1 VSPENVHTSDAFE
14 ILLARPRERI
24 GDANVLLEVLRNGHV
39 IASRRRHNLVVDA
52 GKANMVNRLV
62 VLPTSLYRHMRLGT
76 NGEAPTPEQTS
87 LLAFVPGSNRTCE
100 SAVMSGERAAVMTC
114 TWQPTDF
121 SATGI
126 QEAGLFD
133 QLGPDGG
140 TMLARV
146 TFDPVS
152 KSLQDTLKI
161 TWTIQVN

>member
-1 VSPENVHTSDAFE
+1 MTSENVHTSDAVE
-14 ILLARPRERI
+14 IQVARPRERI
-24 GDANVLLEVLRNGHV
+24 GEANVLLEVLRNGRV

-52 GKANMVNRLV
+52 GKADMAKRLV

-76 NGEAPTPEQTS
+76 SGEAPTPGQTS
-87 LLAFVPGSNRTCE
+87 VFAFVPGSNRTCE
-100 SAVMSGERAAVMTC
+100 SADVSGDRAAVMTC

-121 SATGI
+121 AATGI

-146 TFDPVS
+146 TFDAVS
-152 KSLQDTLKI
+152 KSALDTLKI